1 MSHFQ
6 AGRIG
11 RISRRA
17 IATGTSRSAPMP
29 VRRKTRLAGVIPET
43 ATLMSKY
50 GMPHTTHMIAKRV
63 SAFRLTAATPT
74 ATGERRLTRTS
85 LVRQDVGHQARP
97 PGLVGGPEARAAVA
111 VEVLVEGQQAVPRR
125 VALEQRRLARHF
137 PPPLGI

>member
-11 RISRRA
+11 RMARRA

-63 SAFRLTAATPT
+63 SAFRLIGPQPT
-74 ATGERRLTRTS
+74 GPRQLAPSVAMPDSDGAHLTRN
-85 LVRQDVGHQARP
+85 
-97 PGLVGGPEARAAVA
+97 AA
-111 VEVLVEGQQAVPRR
+111 E
-125 VALEQRRLARHF
+125 LERLR
-137 PPPLGI
+137 